1 MRTTPDTASM
11 GRGVSYPGI
20 DPRLWISLAVV
31 TELGVDPANGV
42 YADVQLIPS
51 GDLQTCRIGIPY
63 GGPGYGAWLP
73 LAKDDLVV
81 VLFPRGDAAE
91 GPILTHRLWSGS
103 DPPPPELATS
113 NGDDP
118 PTSPVIVVGEGQT
131 VRIVCRPGATVEV
144 VGDSP
149 ASAADPVTLSTPNDS
164 NWSRLASTLQT
175 WATPA
180 TPPVPPSLADIG
192 TLKAALLALLAG
204 LDGEAVPPVPWP
216 EATAAERLKGE

>member
-51 GDLQTCRIGIPY
+51 GDLQTCRVGIAY
-63 GGPGYGAWLP
+63 GGPGYGAWFP

-81 VLFPRGDAAE
+81 VLFPRGDPAE
-91 GPILTHRLWSGS
+91 GPVITSRLWSGS
-103 DPPPPELATS
+103 DPPPRELATA

-118 PTSPVIVVGEGQT
+118 PTQPVIVVGEGQT

-149 ASAADPVTLSTPNDS
+149 ASAADPVTLSAPNDS
-164 NWSRLASTLQT
+164 NWQRLADALAA
-175 WATPA
+175 WTPVPTDGGLA
-180 TPPVPPSLADIG
+180 LRTILTSFLGLPPPGTPPAPPTPPLA
-192 TLKAALLALLAG
+192 
-204 LDGEAVPPVPWP
+204 PWP
-216 EATAAERLKGE
+216 APTAATRLKGE